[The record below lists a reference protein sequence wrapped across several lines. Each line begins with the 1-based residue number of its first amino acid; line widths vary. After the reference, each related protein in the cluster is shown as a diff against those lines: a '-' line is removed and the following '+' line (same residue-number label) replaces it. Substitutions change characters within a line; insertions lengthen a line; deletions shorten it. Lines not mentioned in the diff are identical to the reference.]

1 MTQWYFQR
9 YVPHLPSAV
18 DIAMFDR
25 YWYNQA
31 GVEKV
36 MGFSTPQEHALFLR
50 QVSAFEQ
57 SLVSSGIMLFKLW
70 FTVSQVR

>member
-1 MTQWYFQR
+1 
-9 YVPHLPSAV
+9 
-18 DIAMFDR
+18 MFDR
-25 YWYNQA
+25 SWYNQA

-36 MGFSTPQEHALFLR
+36 MGFCTQQEHALFLR
-50 QVSAFEQ
+50 KVSAFEQ